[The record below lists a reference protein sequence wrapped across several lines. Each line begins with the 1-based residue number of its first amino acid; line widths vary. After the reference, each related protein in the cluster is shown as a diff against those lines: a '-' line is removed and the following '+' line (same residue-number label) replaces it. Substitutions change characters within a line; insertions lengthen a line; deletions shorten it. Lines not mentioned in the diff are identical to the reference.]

1 MAFEL
6 PPLPYALDALEPHIS
21 AETLRFHHGRH
32 HKAYIDKL
40 NALLPGS
47 GFEDMSLEDIVVKSS
62 GDIFNNAGQ
71 SWNHAF
77 YWRCLGP
84 EPHSPGLA
92 LTSALTH
99 AFGSIEDFKA
109 AFVKSAAGN
118 FGSGW
123 TWLVKNRDGSVAV
136 VNTGNAGTP
145 LTDAVTPLLTV
156 DVWEHAYYIDYRNE
170 RGRYLESFW
179 NIVNWRFVDDN
190 FARHA

>member
-21 AETLRFHHGRH
+21 AETLQFHHGKH

-47 GFEDMSLEDIVVKSS
+47 GFEHMSLEDIVKRAT
-62 GDIFNNAGQ
+62 GDVFNNAGQ
-71 SWNHAF
+71 SWNHTF
-77 YWRCLGP
+77 YWQCLRPGGGT
-84 EPHSPGLA
+84 PGLA
-92 LTSALTH
+92 LSSALSR
-99 AFGSIEDFKA
+99 AFGSVDEFKST
-109 AFVKSAAGN
+109 FVKSAAGN

-170 RGRYLESFW
+170 RQKYLESFW
-179 NIVNWRFVDDN
+179 NIVNWPFVEEN
-190 FARHA
+190 FAR